1 MPTLTSRILQK
12 MLDVNRYTGLPFVEA
27 GRHNDSRPWLLDL
40 RERLIGVLADID
52 RAVVEVPGLH
62 TGDEERWS
70 QAEQLAFGEWLSR
83 EYPNEPSA
91 GTIALGDAWQEGKR
105 FGIAAA
111 SLQVLDDHVEA
122 TAVHE
127 LVEVGGQLTPS
138 GKVLAEAIAAAMVS
152 ASAQDRTLA

>member
-1 MPTLTSRILQK
+1 LETRLLHWGAPLATQLATP
-12 MLDVNRYTGLPFVEA
+12 PFVEA
-27 GRHNDSRPWLLDL
+27 GRHNDTRSWLLDL

-52 RAVVEVPGLH
+52 RAVVEVPGPGLH

-70 QAEQLAFGEWLSR
+70 QAEQLAFSEWLSR
-83 EYPNEPSA
+83 EYPNEHSA

-111 SLQVLDDHVEA
+111 SLQVLDDHLEA

-127 LVEVGGQLTPS
+127 LVDVGGQLTRS

-152 ASAQDRTLA
+152 ASVQDRTLA